1 MLDAEMDQEAGTALI
16 KYVLLRYKYNKL
28 RTIYGHGHGVI
39 GAPSTLFGGA
49 AIATASTVR
58 RSERGNR
65 RCDATRRRSA
75 KARPCCS
82 LAAAD
87 GAPFAVAAGR
97 AGSCRNRRCS
107 ASTLAVVGPGGGAVY
122 AAAAPSAAGGAEY
135 VDPRRKGSP
144 SAPSSPPESRRSY
157 VHGTVI
163 RMLKVLTECFR

>member
-1 MLDAEMDQEAGTALI
+1 MDQGAGTALI

-87 GAPFAVAAGR
+87 GAPFAVVAGR

-107 ASTLAVVGPGGGAVY
+107 ASALAVVGRGGGAVC
-122 AAAAPSAAGGAEY
+122 AAAAPSATGGAEY

>member
-1 MLDAEMDQEAGTALI
+1 MSRGLSPLWFCGRNMRSLGAKMDQGAGTALI

-65 RCDATRRRSA
+65 HCDTTRRRSA

-107 ASTLAVVGPGGGAVY
+107 ASALAVVGPGGGAVC
-122 AAAAPSAAGGAEY
+122 AAAAPSATGGAEY
-135 VDPRRKGSP
+135 VDPRR
-144 SAPSSPPESRRSY
+144 
-157 VHGTVI
+157 
-163 RMLKVLTECFR
+163 